1 MADKIETRA
10 QPYKTAAVAPA
21 GQQAAQLRYV
31 DRPTVAETFAD
42 SLTGLVYDGQTLRI
56 EFAVTTLDEM
66 QPNAPVTG
74 RRSPSCRLVL
84 TPNAA
89 IELINRMQQVA
100 AALTQAGVLK
110 AQTPPPKA

>member
-1 MADKIETRA
+1 MADNKTEQNA
-10 QPYKTAAVAPA
+10 SKTAAAAPA

-31 DRPTVAETFAD
+31 DRPTVTETFAD

-66 QPNAPVTG
+66 KPNAPVTG
-74 RRSPSCRLVL
+74 RRSPTCRLVL

-89 IELINRMQQVA
+89 VELINRMQQVA
-100 AALTQAGVLK
+100 SALTQAGVLK
-110 AQTPPPKA
+110 AQPTPAKA